1 MNPAGTLQI
10 AALSL
15 LVNSITFGQVTPV
28 STSTQPPSKTGA
40 IKGRVVA
47 ADTGLG
53 LSKATIT
60 LLAEEGGNGGEP
72 LVVRTEENGGYE
84 VRTVK
89 AGRYSILASRSGYLS
104 QFYGQKRPSFPY
116 DRTGSTMLHVREG
129 ETCSDIDFRLIRHGV
144 IDGRVIDASGEPA
157 PRARVQLSQYRNIEG
172 RRRLVAGGRTL
183 MAETDDRGYFRLFE
197 IPPGAY
203 YLSARRNF
211 FLMRAEGERTATPPT
226 YYPGVLDPQD
236 ASRIEVGPGS
246 EIQGIEIPL
255 LEVRGFNVSG
265 QVVFP
270 QDTQN
275 REIDL
280 LARRYGADGSFGNF
294 YENGIVER
302 TGRFTFKN
310 IIPGKYLVTALT
322 ENFGP
327 SEPNSRAL
335 SGTRELEVTDSDLD
349 EVTIAVGYGGEIHG
363 RMEWPGDSSLV
374 DLRGVYV
381 RVSPDGGFER
391 FSHPQG
397 GELTPGLGFNLK
409 GLSEGRIRLHV
420 WLPPGPH
427 YLKSIRIDGKEVVD
441 QALEI
446 HNNDVLRAVVTI
458 AADGAELA
466 GIAKTQDP
474 EAPAKGVDIVAVAA
488 QAELRLS
495 PRFRRRTQ
503 TDQNGRFSLRGLPP
517 GSYLLAAV
525 ADLEPSGE
533 NDPEFLKGLEKTAQR
548 VELSAGRVYNET
560 LTVTPSV
567 AQR

>member
-1 MNPAGTLQI
+1 
-10 AALSL
+10 
-15 LVNSITFGQVTPV
+15 
-28 STSTQPPSKTGA
+28 
-40 IKGRVVA
+40 
-47 ADTGLG
+47 
-53 LSKATIT
+53 
-60 LLAEEGGNGGEP
+60 
-72 LVVRTEENGGYE
+72 
-84 VRTVK
+84 
-89 AGRYSILASRSGYLS
+89 
-104 QFYGQKRPSFPY
+104 
-116 DRTGSTMLHVREG
+116 MLHVREG

-197 IPPGAY
+197 IPPGAD

-226 YYPGVLDPQD
+226 YYPGVLDAQE

-246 EIQGIEIPL
+246 EILGIEIPL

-270 QDTQN
+270 HDTQN
-275 REIDL
+275 REIYL
-280 LARRYGADGSFGNF
+280 LARRYGADGNLGAF

-302 TGRFTFKN
+302 TGRFTFQN
-310 IIPGKYLVTALT
+310 VIPGKYLVTAWT

-327 SEPNSRAL
+327 NEPNYRAL

-363 RMEWPGDSSLV
+363 RMKWPGDSSLV

-397 GELTPGLGFNLK
+397 GELTPGLGFSLK

-420 WLPPGPH
+420 TLPPGRH
-427 YLKSIRIDGKEVVD
+427 YLQSIRIDGKEVVD
-441 QALEI
+441 QAIVI
-446 HNNDVLRAVVTI
+446 HNNDVLQAVVTI
-458 AADGAELA
+458 AADGAELV
-466 GIAKTQDP
+466 GMAKIENP
-474 EAPAKGVDIVAVAA
+474 EAPATGVAIVAVAA
-488 QAELRLS
+488 QAELRS
-495 PRFRRRTQ
+495 SQRFRRRTQ
-503 TDQNGRFSLRGLPP
+503 TDQNGGFSLRGLPP

-567 AQR
+567 AQRRFPG